1 MLFLSLLMQAL
12 VTKYG
17 KDSDKVIAAAE
28 GVRSV
33 VDKVRVG
40 EGVREWWRK

>member
-1 MLFLSLLMQAL
+1 M
-12 VTKYG
+12 TKYG